1 MNKLVL
7 KEKIEILSRGIINT
21 RDDYFGEGVTEKQK
35 GLLETLVGAGIW
47 YLPSSIELYNGMISE
62 AAFNAI
68 QVDPY
73 GTKLVEEHG
82 YPRKVAG
89 NRVYNE
95 YFDQITYDG
104 EGLMNLYINNF
115 GRFNLVL
122 KEENNKLKPYQKVS
136 SFTNEEV
143 AYQQAGINL
152 MPFSQKQYNDFKRL
166 RRKRAL

>member
-1 MNKLVL
+1 
-7 KEKIEILSRGIINT
+7 
-21 RDDYFGEGVTEKQK
+21 
-35 GLLETLVGAGIW
+35 
-47 YLPSSIELYNGMISE
+47 
-62 AAFNAI
+62 
-68 QVDPY
+68 
-73 GTKLVEEHG
+73 LVEEHG

>member
-7 KEKIEILSRGIINT
+7 KEKAQILSRMIIKT
-21 RDDYFGEGVTEKQK
+21 RDDYFSEGVTEKQK

-47 YLPSSIELYNGMISE
+47 YLPSSIELYSGMISE

-68 QVDPY
+68 NIDPH

-104 EGLMNLYINNF
+104 EGLMNLYINTF

-122 KEENNKLKPYQKVS
+122 KEENNKLKPHQKVS
-136 SFTNEEV
+136 TFTSEQA

-152 MPFSQKQYNDFKRL
+152 IPFSEKQYNDFKRL
-166 RRKRAL
+166 RR